1 MTVVKGVE
9 CIALIGFGYTERMG
23 EGRLDKSVFRAN
35 VDNIGGEKDIRKGR
49 EMN

>member
-35 VDNIGGEKDIRKGR
+35 VDNIGGR
-49 EMN
+49 ERHQKR